1 MDIKALVSSVELR
14 GHPSWRVLDCRYSL
28 AEPKSGRQHYDS
40 GHIPGAVYAHL
51 DEALSGVIAAG
62 SGRHPLPS
70 VDAFAAW
77 LGKCGF
83 SPADTIVAYDDSDG
97 IFAARAW
104 WMLRWIGHRN
114 AAVLDGGMSDWVS
127 RGFPLDSDRPRFA
140 PTTYAASPDN
150 SLWVTVADVEA
161 NLRNPQFQVVDA
173 RPANRFA
180 GRDETL
186 DPVGGHI
193 PNAINRPY
201 ASNLV
206 AGRFKSGAQLR
217 QEFIELLGDSL
228 VGRVVHQCGSGVS
241 ACHNLLAME
250 IAGLQGSRLY
260 PGSWSEWCSD
270 PTRPVIT
277 AD

>member
-1 MDIKALVSSVELR
+1 MKALVSSVELMS
-14 GHPSWRVLDCRYSL
+14 HPLWRVLDCRYSL
-28 AEPKSGRQHYDS
+28 AEPESGRQRYNI

-51 DEALSGVIAAG
+51 DEVLSGVGSGG

-70 VDAFAAW
+70 VDVFAEW
-77 LGKCGF
+77 LGKCGLK
-83 SPADTIVAYDDSDG
+83 PADTVVAYDDTDG

-104 WMLRWIGHRN
+104 WMLRWIGHRS
-114 AAVLDGGMSDWVS
+114 AAILDGGMADWVS
-127 RGFPLDSDRPRFA
+127 RGFVVDCDRPCFA
-140 PTTYAASPDN
+140 PTIYAASPDS
-150 SLWVTVADVEA
+150 SLWVTVAEVEA
-161 NLRNPQFQVVDA
+161 NLRNPRFQLLDA

-193 PNAINRPY
+193 PDAINRPY

-217 QEFIELLGDSL
+217 QEFTELLGASL
-228 VGRVVHQCGSGVS
+228 VGSVVHQCGSGVS

-250 IAGLQGSRLY
+250 VAGLRGSRLY

-270 PTRPVIT
+270 PTRPIIT
-277 AD
+277 TD